1 MFSASGRFAW
11 PALVNKLSRVCF
23 AARCSEQLRLAG
35 CFLPFSLILL
45 SVNTSQF
52 WWVRLG
58 SRWRR
63 AKVDCR
69 AAEVMKSS
77 AVFIHCLVIRPPQP
91 PARTWP
97 QSHRLAQT
105 RSHSPI
111 GGERR
116 KCWPQTD
123 YVTQFAKSLCG
134 LQPNARC
141 FEPAEWTRP
150 GFIMSVTVHL
160 TS

>member
-45 SVNTSQF
+45 SVNAGQF

-91 PARTWP
+91 PRRGRGH
-97 QSHRLAQT
+97 SHTDSHKHAHTVQLEGKEENVGHRQT
-105 RSHSPI
+105 TSHSLQ
-111 GGERR
+111 
-116 KCWPQTD
+116 KVCVDSSQTHGALSRLSGHG
-123 YVTQFAKSLCG
+123 QAS
-134 LQPNARC
+134 
-141 FEPAEWTRP
+141 
-150 GFIMSVTVHL
+150 S
-160 TS
+160 